1 MKSMTKITLFSVLT
15 FLGVSINAEESF
27 KGFPVAQPLEKY
39 AKSTLDF
46 RYSPFAGDDLVI
58 EKFVTGQ
65 GDLTRKEWRNVVGG
79 MHRPEYP
86 IALVRDVFKENAILD
101 DFIQNF
107 GIPRANVI
115 KDKIMRKEPFVMD
128 GNLHATAYGGGCT
141 VEHYDFNKKAFP
153 IACEHMKQAGLGANI
168 KWGKSRLF
176 IRQSDFKTYVNY
188 GSLEEDKVIESAL
201 SDNKKFKQAVDMYVV
216 IPQKVDPAIKMI
228 PLEPIFYRLYVFED
242 GKRIVGSRSLHN
254 IENVPENIFNMC
266 AQCDRYL
273 NPNYPN

>member
-1 MKSMTKITLFSVLT
+1 MKSITKIALFSVLT
-15 FLGVSINAEESF
+15 FMGASANAEESF
-27 KGFPVAQPLEKY
+27 KGFPIAQPLEKY

-46 RYSPFAGDDLVI
+46 RYTPVAGDDLVI

-79 MHRPEYP
+79 MHLPEYP
-86 IALVRDVFKENAILD
+86 ISLVRDVFKENAILD
-101 DFIQNF
+101 DFIQNY

-128 GNLHATAYGGGCT
+128 GYLYATAYGGGCT

-153 IACEHMKQAGLGANI
+153 IACKYMKQAGLATNH
-168 KWGKSRLF
+168 KWGKSMLF
-176 IRQSDFKTYVNY
+176 IRQNDFITYVNY
-188 GSLEEDKVIESAL
+188 GSLEEDKVIENAL
-201 SDNKKFKQAVDMYVV
+201 ANPGKFKQAVDMFVV
-216 IPQKVDPAIKMI
+216 IPQKVDPSVKMI
-228 PLEPIFYRLYVFED
+228 ALEPIFYRLYVFEV
-242 GKRIVGSRSLHN
+242 GKRIVGSRSLNHV
-254 IENVPENIFNMC
+254 ENVPENIFNMC